1 MNREGIEILKKLLEG
16 QLQMYK
22 SELEIVENK
31 INYVEKDQLELL
43 EKESEKE
50 KLIIQKIEIL
60 EANRIKLV
68 EKMGHTTLKELIE
81 QVKDEKEKNSLRVMR
96 KELKDVLSE
105 LKNRNE
111 LLQDLVK
118 VSSTI
123 LEKTL
128 NAITGSKEVG
138 YKQDKQKTIIN
149 DSNLLN
155 KKY

>member
-1 MNREGIEILKKLLEG
+1 MNREGVEILKKLLEG

-22 SELEIVENK
+22 SEVEILDKK
-31 INYVEKDQLELL
+31 ISYVEKDQLELL
-43 EKESEKE
+43 EEEAEKE
-50 KLIIQKIEIL
+50 KLVMQKIEIL
-60 EANRIKLV
+60 EANRVKLV
-68 EKMGHTTLKELIE
+68 EKMGHSTLKELIE
-81 QVKDEKEKNSLRVMR
+81 KIDDEEEKSRLRAFR
-96 KELKDVLSE
+96 KELKDILSDI
-105 LKNRNE
+105 KNKNE

>member
-1 MNREGIEILKKLLEG
+1 MNREGVEILKKLLEG

-22 SELEIVENK
+22 SELEILDKK
-31 INYVEKDQLELL
+31 ISYVEKDQLELL
-43 EKESEKE
+43 EEEAEKE
-50 KLIIQKIEIL
+50 KLVMQKIEIL
-60 EANRIKLV
+60 EANRVKLV
-68 EKMGHTTLKELIE
+68 EKMGHSTLKELIE
-81 QVKDEKEKNSLRVMR
+81 KIDDEEEKSRLRAFR
-96 KELKDVLSE
+96 KELKDILSDI
-105 LKNRNE
+105 KNKNE

>member
-22 SELEIVENK
+22 SELEIVGNK
-31 INYVEKDQLELL
+31 INYVEKDQLELM
-43 EKESEKE
+43 EQESEKE

-81 QVKDEKEKNSLRVMR
+81 QVEDEKEKNSLRAMR

-128 NAITGSKEVG
+128 NAITGSEQV
-138 YKQDKQKTIIN
+138 
-149 DSNLLN
+149 S
-155 KKY
+155 